1 MKEKRRERGGQLSS
15 EGERAAALLFLSSS
29 LLATQRTAKHTASH
43 HTPDAYVTTSREC
56 DRPAWARLF
65 LAASCDW
72 SAYLPLPS
80 LPSFVLSAA
89 QRATLMQAAHTALCF
104 DLLVLC
110 SLDSRLSQATAPSP
124 TAPRRAFPPLPLV
137 WRATRPIL
145 ASHSLLLS
153 SSPAM
158 SDPSGANR
166 QVIEIWE
173 PTYRM
178 KPRDEERFIPRQV
191 EAIIKDIMDKKLKKA
206 KFDDSKCKVGRTKN
220 SGGAHDAAC
229 GGSQASCSLLRI
241 GPSAQP
247 QLCLPVCCVRCR
259 CLP

>member
-1 MKEKRRERGGQLSS
+1 
-15 EGERAAALLFLSSS
+15 
-29 LLATQRTAKHTASH
+29 
-43 HTPDAYVTTSREC
+43 
-56 DRPAWARLF
+56 
-65 LAASCDW
+65 
-72 SAYLPLPS
+72 
-80 LPSFVLSAA
+80 
-89 QRATLMQAAHTALCF
+89 
-104 DLLVLC
+104 
-110 SLDSRLSQATAPSP
+110 
-124 TAPRRAFPPLPLV
+124 
-137 WRATRPIL
+137 
-145 ASHSLLLS
+145 
-153 SSPAM
+153 M

-229 GGSQASCSLLRI
+229 GGSQASCSLPRI

-247 QLCLPVCCVRCR
+247 ICASLPLPSCLLRVRQVLALELCTEIKEKVKGECETAHG
-259 CLP
+259 